1 MKKPLDRYFSFT
13 THGIVALAVSLI
25 VNFSYLLSLIAYER
39 DYAPPE
45 FRDARGDIA
54 VIETTGKVHLHIDGY
69 GYMTTCSGDG
79 IDSVYVQPWRLRM
92 FEISD
97 GDTVTAEIAK
107 AAEGYAHYRLVN
119 VKNINGRDIDYREIF
134 GRPQYVTETL
144 LQIVFYLILSFLLII
159 IMTLRLTGGNITFG
173 SFAKRIALC
182 LLLTVGFYF
191 IAPIIERP
199 SGLLK
204 PLFIA
209 RMSAMFD
216 SIVTMK
222 CSFSLVVSILYAF
235 IYTLIYQRQSMQVE
249 NERLKS
255 ENLTTRY
262 DMLVSQINP
271 HFFFNSLNSLATLVR
286 ENDKDKALT
295 YIDTMSYTFR
305 YILQNGQNMTVPLRE
320 ELLFAD
326 AYEYLFKIR
335 YEDKIFFDTDVDEA
349 YKNRI
354 LPSLSLQPLIDNAV
368 KHNAVTSRK
377 PMRISI
383 RVENDRLCVSNP
395 KYPLLK
401 PATGTGTGLKNLSS
415 RYMLITGKD
424 IEVVETAD
432 TFTVELPLL
441 KSENIKVK

>member
-1 MKKPLDRYFSFT
+1 MKKPIDRYFSFT
-13 THGIVALAVSLI
+13 THGIVALAITLI
-25 VNFSYLLSLIAYER
+25 VNFSYLLSLIAFER

-45 FRDARGDIA
+45 LRDAKGD
-54 VIETTGKVHLHIDGY
+54 VVVVETTGIMRLNVDGY
-69 GYMTTCSGDG
+69 GYLTDCSDEG
-79 IDSVYVQPWRLRM
+79 IDSVYVQQWRMRM
-92 FEISD
+92 LDVAD
-97 GDTVTAEIAK
+97 GDVVRAEIIK
-107 AAEGYAHYRLVN
+107 PAEERAHHRLIA
-119 VKNINGRDIDYREIF
+119 VKSINDREIDYGEIF
-134 GRPQYVTETL
+134 GHSRYMTESL
-144 LQIVFYLILSFLLII
+144 LQMAFYLLMSFLMIVV
-159 IMTLRLTGGNITFG
+159 MTLRLNGGNMSFG
-173 SFAKRIALC
+173 GFAKRIAVC

-191 IAPIIERP
+191 LAPVIERP

-204 PLFIA
+204 PIFLA
-209 RMSAMFD
+209 RTASMFD
-216 SIVTMK
+216 SIVIMK

-235 IYTLIYQRQSMQVE
+235 IYTLVYQRQSMLVE

-286 ENDKDKALT
+286 ENDSEKALT

-305 YILQNGQNMTVPLRE
+305 YILQNGQRMTVTLRE

-326 AYEYLFKIR
+326 AYSYLFKIR
-335 YEDKIFFDTDVDEA
+335 YADKIFFDIEVDES

-368 KHNAVTSRK
+368 KHNAVTSRN

-383 RVENDRLCVSNP
+383 RIERDRLCVSNP

-415 RYMLITGKD
+415 RYLLITGND
-424 IEVVETAD
+424 IEIVDTPD

-441 KSENIKVK
+441 TS

>member
-1 MKKPLDRYFSFT
+1 MKKPIDRYFSFT
-13 THGIVALAVSLI
+13 THGIVALAITLI
-25 VNFSYLLSLIAYER
+25 VNFSYLLSLIAFER

-45 FRDARGDIA
+45 LCDAKGD
-54 VIETTGKVHLHIDGY
+54 VVVVETTGIMRLNVDGY
-69 GYMTTCSGDG
+69 GYLTDCSDEG
-79 IDSVYVQPWRLRM
+79 IDSVYVQQWRMRM
-92 FEISD
+92 LDVAD
-97 GDTVTAEIAK
+97 GDVVRAEIIK
-107 AAEGYAHYRLVN
+107 PAEERAHHRLIA
-119 VKNINGRDIDYREIF
+119 VKSINDREIDYGEIF
-134 GRPQYVTETL
+134 GHSRYMTESL
-144 LQIVFYLILSFLLII
+144 LQMAFYLLMSFLMIVV
-159 IMTLRLTGGNITFG
+159 MTLRLNGGNMSFG
-173 SFAKRIALC
+173 GFAKRIAVC

-191 IAPIIERP
+191 LAPVIERP

-204 PLFIA
+204 PIFLA
-209 RMSAMFD
+209 RTASMFD
-216 SIVTMK
+216 SIVIMK

-235 IYTLIYQRQSMQVE
+235 IYTLVYQRQSMLVE

-286 ENDKDKALT
+286 ENDSEKALT

-305 YILQNGQNMTVPLRE
+305 YILQNGQRMTVTLRE

-326 AYEYLFKIR
+326 AYSYLFKIR
-335 YEDKIFFDTDVDEA
+335 YADKIFFDIEVDES

-368 KHNAVTSRK
+368 KHNAVTSRN

-383 RVENDRLCVSNP
+383 RIERDRLCVSNP

-415 RYMLITGKD
+415 RYLLITGND
-424 IEVVETAD
+424 IEIVDTPD

-441 KSENIKVK
+441 TS

>member
-1 MKKPLDRYFSFT
+1 MNKPLEKYFSIT
-13 THGIVALAVSLI
+13 THGIVALAFSLI
-25 VNFSYLLSLIAYER
+25 VNFSYLVSLLAYER

-45 FRDARGDIA
+45 LRDAKGGIA
-54 VIETTGKVHLHIDGY
+54 VVETTGTVHLHKDGY
-69 GYMTTCSGDG
+69 GYMTTCSGSG

-92 FEISD
+92 FDVGD
-97 GDTVTAEIAK
+97 GDIVKAEIVKPAN
-107 AAEGYAHYRLVN
+107 GNGHYRLVN
-119 VKNINGRDIDYREIF
+119 VKNINGREIDYREIF
-134 GRPQYVTETL
+134 GRPQYVTESL
-144 LQIVFYLILSFLLII
+144 LQMVFYLILSFLMILA
-159 IMTLRLTGGNITFG
+159 MTRRINGGNISMG

-191 IAPIIERP
+191 LAPVTERP
-199 SGLLK
+199 SGLLR

-209 RMSAMFD
+209 RMGSMFD
-216 SIVTMK
+216 SIVVLK
-222 CSFSLVVSILYAF
+222 CSFSFVVSILYAF

-286 ENDKDKALT
+286 ENDNEKALT

-305 YILQNGQNMTVPLRE
+305 YILQNGQRMTVTLRE

-326 AYEYLFKIR
+326 AYCYLFKIR
-335 YEDKIFFDTDVDEA
+335 YEDKIFFDIDVDEN

-368 KHNAVTSRK
+368 KHNTVTSRK

-383 RVENDRLCVSNP
+383 SINNDKLCVSNP
-395 KYPLLK
+395 KSPLLK

-415 RYMLITGKD
+415 RYLLITGHD
-424 IEVVETAD
+424 IEVKDTDD
-432 TFTVELPLL
+432 TFAVELPLL
-441 KSENIKVK
+441 KSENVKI

>member
-1 MKKPLDRYFSFT
+1 MNKPFDHSFSFT
-13 THGIVALAVSLI
+13 THGIVALAFSLI

-39 DYAPPE
+39 DSAPPE
-45 FRDARGDIA
+45 FRNAKGDIA
-54 VIETTGKVHLHIDGY
+54 VIETTGQVHLHIDGY

-97 GDTVTAEIAK
+97 GDVVKAEIAK
-107 AAEGYAHYRLVN
+107 AAEGGAHYRLVN

-134 GRPQYVTETL
+134 GRPQYVTEAL
-144 LQIVFYLILSFLLII
+144 LQIVFYLIMSFLMII
-159 IMTLRLTGGNITFG
+159 IMTLRLAGNYNI
-173 SFAKRIALC
+173 SLSSLSKRIVLC
-182 LLLTVGFYF
+182 LVLAVGFYF
-191 IAPIIERP
+191 LAPVTERP

-209 RMSAMFD
+209 RQNAMFD
-216 SIVTMK
+216 SIVIMK
-222 CSFSLVVSILYAF
+222 CSFSFVVSILYAF
-235 IYTLIYQRQSMQVE
+235 IYTLIYQRQNMQVE

-286 ENDKDKALT
+286 ENNNDKALT

-320 ELLFAD
+320 ELLFAE
-326 AYEYLFKIR
+326 AYGYLFKIR
-335 YEDKIFFDTDVDEA
+335 YEDKIFFDIDVDEV

-377 PMRISI
+377 PMHISI
-383 RVENDRLCVSNP
+383 RIENERLCVSNP

-424 IEVVETAD
+424 IEVLDTPE

-441 KSENIKVK
+441 KSDK